1 MQNNLTDFVC
11 AAAAAN
17 HSPLACDRCEFFK
30 PPPLVVANEL
40 PPHSKLLE
48 VAEWS
53 PTTAW
58 FTCLTAPLDDTSSRH
73 ADYVRAAVLSARLHA
88 PSLAPHVILLGADG
102 FGGAF
107 EASLRAA
114 GATPV
119 RHRRLSFE
127 GRIPEKKRQR
137 TRDVGTRHLNLGAWC
152 RLDVPRIVR
161 SLDADLRRRKLDP
174 SVVLYTDTD
183 VLFAGDVP
191 KRDLPPLS
199 GYAFAGGLELFS
211 PHKKSS
217 SLNTG
222 VMLIDVARFEAELPG
237 MLEYAERQKFRFK
250 TLDQALIQEWF
261 STAPRFRGQRAKL
274 PGWANLRDDLFNG
287 RAFIHPRK
295 RADQPPRMWHWH
307 GYKPEDVQCWID
319 AMRDGTWP
327 KRSWREQGGDACYV
341 TTKAGNRI
349 LRGAC
354 KMKPIIDSPCRYLGR
369 IEPGHCFLR
378 TYTYLLAQHRA
389 LLEWGRSAS

>member
-1 MQNNLTDFVC
+1 M
-11 AAAAAN
+11 
-17 HSPLACDRCEFFK
+17 
-30 PPPLVVANEL
+30 
-40 PPHSKLLE
+40 
-48 VAEWS
+48 
-53 PTTAW
+53 
-58 FTCLTAPLDDTSSRH
+58 
-73 ADYVRAAVLSARLHA
+73 
-88 PSLAPHVILLGADG
+88 
-102 FGGAF
+102 
-107 EASLRAA
+107 
-114 GATPV
+114 
-119 RHRRLSFE
+119 
-127 GRIPEKKRQR
+127 
-137 TRDVGTRHLNLGAWC
+137 
-152 RLDVPRIVR
+152 
-161 SLDADLRRRKLDP
+161 
-174 SVVLYTDTD
+174 YTDTD

-237 MLEYAERQKFRFK
+237 MLEYAERQNFRFK

-307 GYKPEDVQCWID
+307 GYKPEDVECWID

-389 LLEWGRSAS
+389 LLAWGRSAS